1 MAKFTF
7 FTLVLAFFYL
17 GFFLK
22 KNNRIQKYRLMDRN
36 HTTVLKSL
44 AILMVVWGHVGA
56 TLGVSNIQFIGGVGV
71 SLFLICS
78 GYGLFTSYKINK
90 EKYGEADALKDYWK
104 KKIIKV
110 IIPYWIVELI
120 GLGVT
125 HKWDIG
131 VVIKD
136 LFFITPATPYGWY
149 MQYLIICYILFWAV
163 TKLKVYILISKYNFH
178 YYLIAGFLLWFV
190 TESLFFANPDMPF
203 LKARQMFSFPLGVL
217 LSLYIDRIVEILS
230 SKKVTVYF
238 MLIGMFGLFV
248 TVFSQL
254 SLVKKLPYL
263 ISNTISL
270 FTVLPIALSIIVIT
284 MAVPFIFQNQF
295 LYQTGKY
302 SYELYLIHAFSLDL
316 IDKSIINLLEFIL
329 VTLIL
334 VIGLS
339 KLQKII
345 KIKVTSNLDRRKYGR
360 FNGGYPYKE

>member
-1 MAKFTF
+1 
-7 FTLVLAFFYL
+7 
-17 GFFLK
+17 
-22 KNNRIQKYRLMDRN
+22 
-36 HTTVLKSL
+36 
-44 AILMVVWGHVGA
+44 
-56 TLGVSNIQFIGGVGV
+56 
-71 SLFLICS
+71 
-78 GYGLFTSYKINK
+78 
-90 EKYGEADALKDYWK
+90 
-104 KKIIKV
+104 
-110 IIPYWIVELI
+110 
-120 GLGVT
+120 
-125 HKWDIG
+125 
-131 VVIKD
+131 
-136 LFFITPATPYGWY
+136 